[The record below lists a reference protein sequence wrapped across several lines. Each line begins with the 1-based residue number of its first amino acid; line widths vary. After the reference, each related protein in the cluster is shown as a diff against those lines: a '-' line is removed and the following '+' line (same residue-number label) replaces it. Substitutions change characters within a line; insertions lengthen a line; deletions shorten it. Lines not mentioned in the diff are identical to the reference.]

1 MFIEVAKPLK
11 DKNILFGHF
20 VINVN
25 WCMLDLIIETGGR
38 AGGEEV
44 VGGDAHFTSYVQ
56 STSSGT
62 SRTQ

>member
-1 MFIEVAKPLK
+1 
-11 DKNILFGHF
+11 
-20 VINVN
+20 
-25 WCMLDLIIETGGR
+25 MLDLIIETGGR
-38 AGGEEV
+38 AEGEEV